1 MSDKRPHLPAAQ
13 LPRMLS
19 DSLLL
24 RHAVPEDRDALGD
37 LLASVHAGPDR
48 TPNTTVGRWQR
59 DLFDK
64 GHPTI
69 GTDEM
74 LVVQNRHGELVSSFL
89 MVPQTWSY
97 AGVPIG
103 VSLMEL
109 AATRPDHRGHGL
121 AKQQLTALT
130 GISAR
135 RGDLIQGIT
144 DILSFGSETGLLPA
158 ITQRAGRGGHLRD
171 LPVGRGG
178 DEPATTRPATVD
190 DIAFLIDTEAHAVKR
205 GLLSCLRD
213 EAQWRHELCGR
224 DAGSMVHSEI
234 LIIETMNEPVGY
246 LVLGYGGTP
255 SFPIPGWLPGLPCPE
270 PAVSVARFELAP
282 GVSWSEVVPSVIRQL
297 TLPDRRKPESYMLW
311 LGRAHPAYDIL
322 GDLLVR
328 RPPEIGW
335 FLRVP
340 DVAALLG
347 AIAPVLEQRLI
358 GTAAEAFSG
367 EFHLDLYRHG
377 IRLAFARGKLSEITP
392 WPGHSRRASDASL
405 PEQMFHQMI
414 FGHATWAELSRAFP
428 DCRLQ
433 TTRGSMLLPLLFPA
447 QQSDIWPLI

>member
-1 MSDKRPHLPAAQ
+1 MPDKHPHLPAQ

-19 DSLLL
+19 DGLLL
-24 RHAVPEDRDALGD
+24 RHAVPQDRDALGD
-37 LLASVHAGPDR
+37 LLASVHAAPDG
-48 TPNTTVGRWQR
+48 TPNATVGRWQR

-69 GTDEM
+69 GTEDM
-74 LVVQNRHGELVSSFL
+74 LVVQDPHGELVSSFL

-97 AGVPIG
+97 AGVPVG

-109 AATRPDHRGHGL
+109 AATRPDYRGHGL
-121 AKQQLTALT
+121 SKTQLTALLELST
-130 GISAR
+130 W

-144 DILSFGSETGLLPA
+144 DILSFRSDTGLLPA
-158 ITQRAGRGGHLRD
+158 ITQRAGRGGHIRE
-171 LPVGRGG
+171 LPAVREGS
-178 DEPATTRPATVD
+178 EPVAIRAATVD
-190 DIAFLIDTEAHAVKR
+190 DIAFLVDTEARAMNR
-205 GLLSCLRD
+205 GLISCLRD

-224 DAGSMVHSEI
+224 DVGSMVHSRI
-234 LIIETMNEPVGY
+234 LIIETTGGPVGY

-270 PAVSVARFELAP
+270 PAVSIARFELGP
-282 GVSWSEVVPSVIRQL
+282 EVSWFDVVPSVLRQL
-297 TLPDRRKPESYMLW
+297 TLPDRGEPESYMLW

-322 GDLLVR
+322 GDLLIR

-335 FLRVP
+335 FLRIP
-340 DVAALLG
+340 DVAALLRE
-347 AIAPVLEQRLI
+347 IAPVLEQRLI

-367 EFHLDLYRHG
+367 ELHLDLYRAG
-377 IRLAFARGKLSEITP
+377 IRFSFDSGKLSAVEP

-405 PEQMFHQMI
+405 PAQMFHQMI

-433 TTRGSMLLPLLFPA
+433 TTRGSTLLPLLFPA
-447 QQSDIWPLI
+447 QQSDVWPLI